1 MKHSVEIKA
10 YNRWLIVT
18 VIQNGLKLKSVG
30 TGLLFSDF
38 NRYDLHISDE
48 AMAIL
53 KDNIMLNID
62 KKDPVLEIIA
72 MDRIW
77 WASQQGIIIP
87 PNEHFHVYTIPHH
100 TICKNDVDEK
110 IKNVIDEKK

>member
-1 MKHSVEIKA
+1 MTHSVEIKA

-18 VIQNGLKLKSVG
+18 VIQYGVKIKSVG

-38 NRYDLHISDE
+38 NRNDLQISDE
-48 AMAIL
+48 AMSIL
-53 KDNIMLNID
+53 KDNINMNID

-77 WASQQGIIIP
+77 WASTQGIIIP
-87 PNEHFHVYTIPHH
+87 PNEHFHIYTIPHH
-100 TICKNDVDEK
+100 TMCKNDVDEQ
-110 IKNVIDEKK
+110 IKKAIDEKK